1 MSTTRIQ
8 MIICTTLKTKKPL
21 ILEERVKSKAGMYDI
36 SLGHFVSEGKQDGVL
51 LKKDT
56 RDNLKVLSLAKDK
69 AV

>member
-1 MSTTRIQ
+1 
-8 MIICTTLKTKKPL
+8 MIICTILKTKKPL
-21 ILEERVKSKAGMYDI
+21 ILEERVKSKAGMYDT

-56 RDNLKVLSLAKDK
+56 RDNLKVLSLAKDR